1 MPEVR
6 AVSGLANAKVGL
18 SHHQRDF
25 KINHFQYASK
35 KTNKK
40 QWTFNRL
47 LPAWADGGIN
57 GHVSERAHHAVAVT
71 VTVGIAG
78 P

>member
-18 SHHQRDF
+18 SHHQWDF
-25 KINHFQYASK
+25 KINHFQFA
-35 KTNKK
+35 
-40 QWTFNRL
+40 WTFNRL

>member
-1 MPEVR
+1 MPEVH
-6 AVSGLANAKVGL
+6 AVSDLANAKVGL
-18 SHHQRDF
+18 SHHQWDL

-35 KTNKK
+35 KKK
-40 QWTFNRL
+40 RWTFNRL
-47 LPAWADGGIN
+47 LPAWADGEIN

>member
-1 MPEVR
+1 MQRWGSLTISGTSKSTTSSMP
-6 AVSGLANAKVGL
+6 AK
-18 SHHQRDF
+18 
-25 KINHFQYASK
+25 
-35 KTNKK
+35 NKR
-40 QWTFNRL
+40 WTFNRL